1 MVTPILKPA
10 EVSVEA
16 DVEHSLPAAA
26 VLADDDLAQQSA
38 VLVHRR
44 ILAMDEQNSVTVGL
58 YRP

>member
-1 MVTPILKPA
+1 MVTPIFEPA
-10 EVSVEA
+10 EVSDEA

-44 ILAMDEQNSVTVGL
+44 ILAVDE
-58 YRP
+58 

>member
-10 EVSVEA
+10 EVSDKA

-44 ILAMDEQNSVTVGL
+44 ILTVDEQHCVTVGL
-58 YRP
+58 D

>member
-1 MVTPILKPA
+1 MVTPIFKPA
-10 EVSVEA
+10 EVSDEA

-44 ILAMDEQNSVTVGL
+44 ILTVDEQHSVTVGL
-58 YRP
+58 VLP